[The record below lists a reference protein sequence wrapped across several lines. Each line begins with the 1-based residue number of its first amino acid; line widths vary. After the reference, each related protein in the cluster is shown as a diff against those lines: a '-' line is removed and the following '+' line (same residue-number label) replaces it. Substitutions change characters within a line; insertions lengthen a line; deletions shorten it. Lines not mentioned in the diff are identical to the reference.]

1 MSFDWQTEEESAW
14 EDPAW
19 QEKSETAVPPS
30 RPWLTIILIA
40 VVVFAV
46 GAFGYRQINQRLI
59 ETTTAVES
67 DIFAAHNL
75 LSRAAANQDA
85 DLGKAVL
92 SGRDIGWSRIQADL
106 LSAGLF
112 YEHPGLGLRLPEE
125 EESAYAPLFRED
137 ERFIDLTLSPDLNG
151 AELRYARD
159 YLALT
164 DDGVELVT
172 LEQTAVY
179 RRGETRWLLSPP
191 VEEFWGDWQTRE
203 LDNLTLIYPQRDEE
217 TMQKLADDLQALLQ
231 ESCDLLP
238 ELACEAPIQIRFD
251 TNAESLLESADLANL
266 YDGNLR
272 LDLPTPTLIGL
283 PINNAGYEALR
294 IAYGV
299 NLVSALIGH
308 SLAYDC
314 CQQAP
319 FYQAILTYQLSKLG
333 LAEWPVTP
341 ELYLELAE
349 NGVRS
354 GVLLRYWNSDDFS
367 LAQDA
372 ESGQLFSFVDFL
384 LKKHAPQMSPL
395 ALMSQMSR
403 SRTLQSWLAELSQ
416 AALPAS
422 STSIEAISRDWW
434 FYTLMQS
441 EILAASNR
449 PIPLPAQDLQVSC
462 LGVLELEQD
471 VFAQTSLYRYD
482 LGSSSWAEEFKAPA
496 MAFFNPLPQDN
507 GVILQLVQDSEEEL
521 WQTLWWHNGRGMVM
535 SSGEELLSISLGQM
549 DPNGRFLL
557 TYVGFTDDFLP
568 TSQLVDMAACE
579 QGECRSTPI
588 MGTPYWSPNGQQTLL
603 TDRHLFESPHYV
615 VDGRIIAFNAG
626 SMNQTANLWLANAE
640 ADPQDSEPIG
650 QGFSPFWLTD
660 TLFGFIYSV
669 PQTDL
674 PIAQELVVMSPD
686 ELELR
691 QVVQTADLQAQ
702 IPEPNRQNQ
711 LFMRYAIAYPADP
724 NLVLVMAATQGLE
737 SYLFQVDIQARA
749 VKMLFQLDLS
759 RGEHALSFSP
769 DGRFLTATGAV
780 WQDTTRSNNTLPL
793 GGLHLYNLE
802 TSEHKILLVNSEG
815 FFPTFTFDW
824 SQDGTWLA
832 FLRDSNVIGLYAPDH
847 DYQEMI
853 LQDVGSCTSLAWINP
868 LPSE

>member
-1 MSFDWQTEEESAW
+1 MSFDWQTEEEGAW

-19 QEKSETAVPPS
+19 QEKPETAVSPP
-30 RPWLTIILIA
+30 RPWLTIILLA
-40 VVVFAV
+40 AVVFAAGV
-46 GAFGYRQINQRLI
+46 FAYRQVNQRLA

-92 SGRDIGWSRIQADL
+92 SGRDLGWSRIQADL

-112 YEHPGLGLRLPEE
+112 YEHPGLGLRLPED
-125 EESAYAPLFRED
+125 ESAYAPLFRED

-172 LEQTAVY
+172 LQQTAVY
-179 RRGETRWLLSPP
+179 RRGETRWLLSLP
-191 VEEFWGDWQTRE
+191 VEEFWGDWQTQE
-203 LDNLTLIYPQRDEE
+203 LENLTFIYPQRDEE
-217 TMQKLADDLQALLQ
+217 ILQEVIAGLQ
-231 ESCDLLP
+231 TVWRESCDLLP
-238 ELACEAPIQIRFD
+238 ELDCTADVQIRFD
-251 TNAESLLESADLANL
+251 TDAESLLESADPANF

-272 LDLPTPTLIGL
+272 LDLPTPTLTGL

-294 IAYGV
+294 IAYGAK
-299 NLVSALIGH
+299 LVSALIGH
-308 SLAYDC
+308 SLGYDC

-319 FYQAILTYQLSKLG
+319 LYHAMLTYQLSDLG

-341 ELYLELAE
+341 ESYREVAH
-349 NGVRS
+349 S
-354 GVLLRYWNSDDFS
+354 GVHSEMLLRYWNSDDLS
-367 LAQDA
+367 LAQDEA
-372 ESGQLFSFVDFL
+372 SGQLFSFVDFL
-384 LKKHAPQMSPL
+384 LKKHAPQMTPL
-395 ALMSQMSR
+395 ALLSHLSS

-416 AALPAS
+416 ETLSGS

-434 FYTLMQS
+434 FYAVMQS
-441 EILAASNR
+441 EISEASSR
-449 PIPLPAQDLQVSC
+449 PIPLPAQNLQVSC
-462 LGVLELEQD
+462 LGVLGLEQD
-471 VFAQTSLYRYD
+471 DFAQTSLYRYD
-482 LGSSSWAEEFKAPA
+482 LGDSSWAEEFKAPG
-496 MAFFNPLPQDN
+496 MAFFNPLPQDD
-507 GVILQLVQDSEEEL
+507 GVILQLVESSAEQY
-521 WQTLWWHNGRGMVM
+521 WQTFWWHNGRGMVM

-557 TYVGFTDDFLP
+557 TYVGEADDVLP

-579 QGECRSTPI
+579 QGQCRSTPI
-588 MGTPYWSPNGQQTLL
+588 MGTPYWSPNGEQTLL
-603 TDRHLFESPHYV
+603 TDRHLFQNSYYL
-615 VDGRIIAFNAG
+615 VDGRILIFHAG
-626 SMNQTANLWLANAE
+626 NMNQTANLWLANAQ
-640 ADPQDSEPIG
+640 ADPQDGPVIG

-660 TLFGFIYSV
+660 TLFGFIHSV

-674 PIAQELVVMSPD
+674 PITQELVIMSSD
-686 ELELR
+686 TLEPLS
-691 QVVQTADLQAQ
+691 VLQTADLQAQ

-711 LFMRYAIAYPADP
+711 LLMRYAIAYPADP
-724 NLVLVMAATQGLE
+724 NRVLVMAATQDLD
-737 SYLFQVDIQARA
+737 SYLFQVDIQTQA
-749 VKMLFQLDLS
+749 VEMLFQLDLS
-759 RGEHALSFSP
+759 YGEHALSFSP
-769 DGRFLTATGAV
+769 DGRFLTATGVV
-780 WQDTTRSNNTLPL
+780 WQDTPRSNNSLPL

-802 TSEHKILLVNSEG
+802 TSEHKTLLINNEIY
-815 FFPTFTFDW
+815 FPTFTFDW

-853 LQDVGSCTSLAWINP
+853 LHDAGNCTSLAWINP

>member
-40 VVVFAV
+40 VVVFAA
-46 GAFGYRQINQRLI
+46 GAFGYRQINQRLV

-67 DIFAAHNL
+67 DIFAVHNL

-92 SGRDIGWSRIQADL
+92 SGRDLGWSRIQADL
-106 LSAGLF
+106 LSGGLF
-112 YEHPGLGLRLPEE
+112 YEHPGLGLRLPEDE
-125 EESAYAPLFRED
+125 AAYAPLFRED
-137 ERFIDLTLSPDLNG
+137 ERFIDLILSPDLNG
-151 AELRYARD
+151 AELIYARD

-172 LEQTAVY
+172 LQQTAVY

-191 VEEFWGDWQTRE
+191 LEEFWGNWQTRE
-203 LDNLTLIYPQRDEE
+203 LDNLTLIYPQRDEAI
-217 TMQKLADDLQALLQ
+217 MQKLADDLQALLQ

-251 TNAESLLESADLANL
+251 TNAESLLESANPANL

-272 LDLPTPTLIGL
+272 LDLPTPTLLGL
-283 PINNAGYEALR
+283 PINNAGYQALR
-294 IAYGV
+294 IAYGA
-299 NLVSALIGH
+299 NLVSALIGY

-319 FYQAILTYQLSKLG
+319 IYQAILTYQLSDLG

-341 ELYLELAE
+341 ESYLELAHS
-349 NGVRS
+349 GVRS
-354 GVLLRYWNSDDFS
+354 ELLLPYWNSDDFS
-367 LAQDA
+367 LAQDD
-372 ESGQLFSFVDFL
+372 ESGRLFGFVDFL
-384 LKKHAPQMSPL
+384 LKKHAPQMTPL
-395 ALMSQMSR
+395 TLIRQMSS
-403 SRTLQSWLAELSQ
+403 SRAFQSWLAELSR
-416 AALPAS
+416 AS
-422 STSIEAISRDWW
+422 MSGLSTSIEAISRDWW
-434 FYTLMQS
+434 FYALTQS
-441 EILAASNR
+441 EFLAVSNR
-449 PIPLPAQDLQVSC
+449 PIPLPVQDLQVSC
-462 LGVLELEQD
+462 QTNLRVEQD
-471 VFAQTSLYRYD
+471 ILAQTSLHRYE
-482 LGSSSWAEEFKAPA
+482 LGSNRWAEEFTTSG

-507 GVILQLVQDSEEEL
+507 GVILQLVQASEEQL
-521 WQTLWWHNGRGMVM
+521 WQTLWWHNGSGMTM
-535 SSGEELLSISLGQM
+535 QSSEEMLSISLGQM

-557 TYVGFTDDFLP
+557 TYIGETDDVVP

-579 QGECRSTPI
+579 QGQCRGAPI

-603 TDRHLFESPHYV
+603 TDKHLFESPHYV

-626 SMNQTANLWLANAE
+626 SMNQTADLWLANAE
-640 ADPQDSEPIG
+640 ADPQDSVPIG

-660 TLFGFIYSV
+660 TLFGFIHSV

-686 ELELR
+686 ELEPR

-702 IPEPNRQNQ
+702 IAEPNRQNQ

-724 NLVLVMAATQGLE
+724 NLVLVMAATQSLE

-749 VKMLFQLDLS
+749 VIMLFQLDLS

-769 DGRFLTATGAV
+769 DGRFLATTGAV
-780 WQDTTRSNNTLPL
+780 WRDANRSNNALPF

-802 TSEHKILLVNSEG
+802 TGEHTIMLINNEI
-815 FFPTFTFDW
+815 FFPTFSFDW
-824 SQDGTWLA
+824 SQDGNWLA
-832 FLRDSNVIGLYAPDH
+832 FLRDSDVIGLYAPDH
-847 DYQEMI
+847 DYQQMI
-853 LQDVGSCTSLAWINP
+853 LHDVGSCTSLAWINP